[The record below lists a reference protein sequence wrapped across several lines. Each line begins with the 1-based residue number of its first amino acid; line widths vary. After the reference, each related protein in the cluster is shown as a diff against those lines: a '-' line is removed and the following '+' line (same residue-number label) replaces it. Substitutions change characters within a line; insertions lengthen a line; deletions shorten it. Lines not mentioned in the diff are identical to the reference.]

1 MICLSVGQIYRQIW
15 IGWINEV
22 CPIIRHSTRP
32 KSECCPWFVTTP
44 GAGRRVAGKLPSRKG
59 PGGAGTLRTWLNG
72 GLTNVRLMIGL
83 DDLNGLFQTK
93 LFQIL

>member
-1 MICLSVGQIYRQIW
+1 M
-15 IGWINEV
+15 
-22 CPIIRHSTRP
+22 
-32 KSECCPWFVTTP
+32 
-44 GAGRRVAGKLPSRKG
+44 AGKLPSRKG